1 MSAARDFGDL
11 IRNAKGLQP
20 PQPANED
27 FHPKYV
33 PLRPD
38 QITNLDVVAREL
50 MAARSVKGG
59 PRITANTL
67 VRVAVDALIAQRDR
81 LGGDNEAALRR
92 SYFEHLGL
100 APDGER
106 IGPDEEATPTPPPP
120 VAIAF
125 PVPGAK
131 GKSPR
136 NPSS

>member
-1 MSAARDFGDL
+1 MSTARDFGDL

-50 MAARSVKGG
+50 MATRSVKGG

-67 VRVAVDALIAQRDR
+67 IRVAVDTLIAQRDR
-81 LGGDNEAALRR
+81 LDGDNETALRR
-92 SYFEHLGL
+92 AYFAQLGL
-100 APDGER
+100 TEDGER
-106 IGPDEEATPTPPPP
+106 TEPAAARPSPPPP
-120 VAIAF
+120 TGFVF
-125 PVPGAK
+125 PVSGAK
-131 GKSPR
+131 AKGSKDQGS
-136 NPSS
+136 